1 MSGLFAA
8 TRHPVS
14 TSTRAIMGF
23 ALGFVLMLVATK
35 VFLVNSY
42 DFDNMRRG
50 TQLILSGAN
59 PWAELTRIP
68 DFYNPPHSV
77 LFLWP
82 MLFTTPEFFLTI
94 GAASLF
100 AFVFYHRAWVALA
113 WFATNT
119 TLYLIAA
126 GGIDMFVIG
135 AGLLFLLAGDEAYH
149 SRRGLGLRLLAYGL
163 LMVKPQGGIFI
174 ITLYILSR
182 RDWKGAFLAFA
193 LYGLIFLPLY
203 PDWFDVIILDPPLAQ
218 TEASRTIWASFG
230 LIPATIIALG
240 ALLSRR
246 WQFWQLG
253 GALAGILTPYGMTGI
268 PSLLALTAVKSLKAA
283 PVVVI
288 WSAALAILTW
298 VSPPPDVDYYDYL
311 QPFMAI
317 FHLATFGLALTLAC
331 LSPDE
336 NGPQTI
342 AVNYWI
348 KQQLLRAIGRFG
360 LA

>member
-1 MSGLFAA
+1 
-8 TRHPVS
+8 
-14 TSTRAIMGF
+14 MGF
-23 ALGFVLMLVATK
+23 ALGFILMLVATR

-50 TQLILSGAN
+50 TQLLLSGVN

-82 MLFTTPEFFLTI
+82 MIITSPEFFLII

-100 AFVFYHRAWVALA
+100 AFVFHQRAWVALA

-119 TLYLIAA
+119 PLYLIAA

-135 AGLLFLLAGDEAYH
+135 AGLLFLLAGDEAF
-149 SRRGLGLRLLAYGL
+149 RTKRGVVFRLIAYGL
-163 LMVKPQGGIFI
+163 LMIKPQGGAFI
-174 ITLYILSR
+174 VILYILSR
-182 RDWKGAFLAFA
+182 RDWMGAILAFT

-218 TEASRTIWASFG
+218 TEVTRTIWAGFG
-230 LIPATIIALG
+230 PISAMIIALG
-240 ALLSRR
+240 LLLSRR
-246 WQFWQLG
+246 WEYWQLG
-253 GALAGILTPYGMTGI
+253 GSFAGILTPYGMTGV
-268 PSLLALTAVKSLKAA
+268 PSFLALTAVKSLKAA
-283 PVVVI
+283 PIVVV
-288 WSAALAILTW
+288 WSAAMAILTW
-298 VSPPPDVDYYDYL
+298 VSPPLDVDYYDYL

-317 FHLATFGLALTLAC
+317 FHLATLGLALILAC

-336 NGPQTI
+336 EGLQVI
-342 AVNYWI
+342 SVNEWT
-348 KQQLLRAIGRFG
+348 KRHFLQVIGRWSKT
-360 LA
+360 